1 MEEYIYDFKKPKK
14 YILTVKLTTGECIK
28 IEGGQAIDMPEI
40 ISQRI
45 ENKEDIV
52 VFGLMGVKR
61 ELIEW
66 YTITE
71 IVSE

>member
-1 MEEYIYDFKKPKK
+1 MEEYIYDFKNTKK
-14 YILTVKLTTGECIK
+14 YILTVKLTDGEYIR
-28 IEGGQAIDMPEI
+28 IEGNQVIDMPEV

-52 VFGLMGVKR
+52 VFGFLGVKR

-71 IVSE
+71 IVSK

>member
-28 IEGGQAIDMPEI
+28 IEGAQAIDMPEI

>member
-1 MEEYIYDFKKPKK
+1 MEEYIYDFENTKK

-28 IEGGQAIDMPEI
+28 IEGSQAIDIPEV

-52 VFGLMGVKR
+52 VFGLLGVKR

-71 IVSE
+71 VSE

>member
-1 MEEYIYDFKKPKK
+1 
-14 YILTVKLTTGECIK
+14 
-28 IEGGQAIDMPEI
+28 MPEI
-40 ISQRI
+40 ISHRI

-52 VFGLMGVKR
+52 VFGCMGIKR

-71 IVSE
+71 VNSNQNKTFNKARE

>member
-1 MEEYIYDFKKPKK
+1 MEEYIYDFENTKK

-28 IEGGQAIDMPEI
+28 IEESQAIDMPEI

-52 VFGLMGVKR
+52 VFGLLGVKR

-71 IVSE
+71 VSE

>member
-1 MEEYIYDFKKPKK
+1 MEEYEFENTKE

-28 IEGGQAIDMPEI
+28 IEGNQVIDIPEVI
-40 ISQRI
+40 AQRI
-45 ENKEDIV
+45 ENKEDII
-52 VFGLMGVKR
+52 VFGFMGVKR

-71 IVSE
+71 VISE